1 MGYGSVVGETAG
13 ADMYSFCFQS
23 LPEKKGDPMNPK
35 RILVA
40 IDGSTHSEKV
50 VAAAGECARMFG
62 SKLILVHCHR
72 RFPTILGEP
81 YRNQEI
87 AGIISASENLVAPY
101 RNMLQEMIVDVEI
114 RLLEEPAGSA
124 ISDVAQIEQCDLIIM
139 GSRGLSKLAGL
150 LIGSVTNRVLQT
162 ASCSVLVVR

>member
-1 MGYGSVVGETAG
+1 
-13 ADMYSFCFQS
+13 
-23 LPEKKGDPMNPK
+23 MNPRK
-35 RILVA
+35 ILVA
-40 IDGSTHSEKV
+40 IDGSAHTEKV
-50 VAAAGECARMFG
+50 VTAAGECGRIFG
-62 SKLILVHCHR
+62 SKLILLHCHH

-87 AGIISASENLVAPY
+87 AGIISAAEALVTPY
-101 RNMLQEMIVDVEI
+101 RQMLQDMNVDVEV
-114 RLLEEPAGSA
+114 RLLEEPAGSTIA
-124 ISDVAQIEQCDLIIM
+124 DVAEIEECDLIIM